1 MKTSFFALPLGLAL
15 GLATTSALATTG
27 TINFSGKITSAT
39 CPIEIVNPESGAVGN
54 LVPLGEVDAGAF
66 RGIGTEG
73 GGRAFQ
79 MRITPSSTCAMDPDK
94 LDATVTFTS
103 VQGGGGDHYGI
114 KAVSG
119 AAKGVA
125 VAIKDNTSTLV
136 KNGTASAVYPVSETD
151 PTLMYFTA
159 LYIATAA
166 TVTPGPADADVNFRV
181 DLN

>member
-1 MKTSFFALPLGLAL
+1 MKTSLLALPLSLAL
-15 GLATTSALATTG
+15 GLAATSAFATDG

-54 LVPLGEVDAGAF
+54 LVPLGSVDAGQFTGA
-66 RGIGTEG
+66 GTEG
-73 GGRAFQ
+73 GGRGFQ
-79 MRITPSSTCAMDPDK
+79 MRITPGSTCVMDPTK
-94 LDATVTFTS
+94 LKATVTFTS

-114 KAVSG
+114 KPVSG

-125 VAIKDNTSTLV
+125 VAIKDNTNTLV
-136 KNGTASAVYPVSETD
+136 KNGTKSAIYPLSQND

-159 LYIATAA
+159 MYIATAA

-181 DLN
+181 DIN

>member
-1 MKTSFFALPLGLAL
+1 MKTSLFALPLGLAL
-15 GLATTSALATTG
+15 SLAATSAFATTG

-54 LVPLGEVDAGAF
+54 LVPLGAVDAGDF
-66 RGIGTEG
+66 KGIGTEG
-73 GGRAFQ
+73 GGRGFQ
-79 MRITPSSTCAMDPDK
+79 MRITPSSSCSLTPGK

-114 KAVSG
+114 KPVAG
-119 AAKGVA
+119 AATGVA
-125 VAIKDNTSTLV
+125 VAIKDNTNTLV
-136 KNGTASAVYPVSETD
+136 KHGTQSAIYPLNELE

-166 TVTPGPADADVNFRV
+166 NVTAGPADADVNFRV
-181 DLN
+181 DIN